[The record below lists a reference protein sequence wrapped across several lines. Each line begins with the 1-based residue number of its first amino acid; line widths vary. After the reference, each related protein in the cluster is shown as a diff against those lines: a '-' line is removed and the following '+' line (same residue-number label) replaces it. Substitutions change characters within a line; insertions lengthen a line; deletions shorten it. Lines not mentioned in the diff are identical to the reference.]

1 MFYAATQTHG
11 LATTGGAISMTGIAG
26 LTLGGDLGNLMRSCG
41 LTCDNLV
48 AAEVVTASGEVVT
61 VGEAENAEL
70 FWGLRGGGNFGVV
83 TEFTYRL
90 HPVAE
95 GADRVRAAYG
105 DEKFTCL
112 VALKDRYDPTN
123 LFRFHQNNPPS
134 A

>member
-1 MFYAATQTHG
+1 M
-11 LATTGGAISMTGIAG
+11 
-26 LTLGGDLGNLMRSCG
+26 
-41 LTCDNLV
+41 
-48 AAEVVTASGEVVT
+48 
-61 VGEAENAEL
+61 
-70 FWGLRGGGNFGVV
+70 V

-123 LFRFHQNNPPS
+123 LFRFHRTTRPPRRQ
-134 A
+134 AGGGVGATGQHVYRC